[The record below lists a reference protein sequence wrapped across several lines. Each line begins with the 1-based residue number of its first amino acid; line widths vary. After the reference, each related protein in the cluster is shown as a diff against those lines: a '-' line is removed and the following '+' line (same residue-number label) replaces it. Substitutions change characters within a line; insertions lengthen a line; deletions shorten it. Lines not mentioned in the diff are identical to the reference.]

1 MVNQP
6 LSPAVI
12 PAPSLSARH
21 PILGITGSSGAGTS
35 SAVRVF
41 ERLFDRLGLQAA
53 LIEGDAFHSV
63 DREGNRKA
71 IERARIRGENFSL
84 FGPQGNHLDRLQ
96 ALLREYGEKGT
107 GTTRHYLH
115 SEAEAAEFGMP
126 VGTFTPWEPIPADTD
141 VLFYEGLHGGYVGDD
156 VDIASHMDLLIG
168 VVPVINLEWIQK
180 LRRDTE
186 VRGHQPEAVTA
197 TILRRMP
204 DYVTHI
210 VPQFSR
216 TDVNFQR
223 VPLVDTS
230 NPFTVREIPS
240 ADESLIVIHFN
251 EKTRLRA
258 SLDGLARAIKGA
270 FKSNAQTLVVPGTA
284 MARSMELILAP
295 AIETLAHNRRRL
307 LQAAAT

>member
-1 MVNQP
+1 MT
-6 LSPAVI
+6 
-12 PAPSLSARH
+12 ARH

-41 ERLFDRLGLQAA
+41 DRLFRALGLKAA
-53 LIEGDAFHSV
+53 MIEGDAFHSV
-63 DREGNRKA
+63 DREGNRRA
-71 IERARIRGENFSL
+71 LERAQIRGENFSL
-84 FGPQGNHLDRLQ
+84 FGPAGNHLDRLQ
-96 ALLREYGEKGT
+96 NLLREYGEKGT
-107 GTTRHYLH
+107 GQTRHYLH
-115 SEAEAAEFGMP
+115 AEDEAARWNQP
-126 VGTFTPWEPIPADTD
+126 VGTFTPWEPLPPDTD
-141 VLFYEGLHGGYVGDD
+141 VLFYEGLHGGYVGEEA
-156 VDIASHMDLLIG
+156 DIASHMDLLIG

-230 NPFTVREIPS
+230 NPFTVREIPPPE
-240 ADESLIVIHFN
+240 ASLIVIHFN

-258 SLDGLARAIKGA
+258 DLGGLARAIKGA
-270 FKSNAQTLVVPGTA
+270 TLSTETTLVVPGTA

-295 AIETLAHNRRRL
+295 AIETLLHNRNRL
-307 LQAAAT
+307 RAAERAAATTG

>member
-1 MVNQP
+1 
-6 LSPAVI
+6 
-12 PAPSLSARH
+12 LSARH

-41 ERLFDRLGLQAA
+41 EHLFETLGLKATM
-53 LIEGDAFHSV
+53 IEGDAFHAV
-63 DREGNRKA
+63 DRDGNKKA

-84 FGPQGNHLDRLQ
+84 FGPAGNHLDRLQ
-96 ALLREYGEKGT
+96 GLLREYGEKGT

-115 SEAEAAEFGMP
+115 SEEEAREWNQP
-126 VGTFTPWEPIPADTD
+126 VGTFTAWEPIAPDTD
-141 VLFYEGLHGGYVGDD
+141 VLFYEGLHGGYVGEDA
-156 VDIASHMDLLIG
+156 DIASHMDLLIG

-180 LRRDTE
+180 LQRDTA
-186 VRGHQPEAVTA
+186 VRGHQPEAVTE

-240 ADESLIVIHFN
+240 AEESLIVIHFN

-258 SLDGLARAIKGA
+258 SLDGLSSAIKGA
-270 FKSNAQTLVVPGTA
+270 FKSNEQTLVVPGTA

-295 AIETLAHNRRRL
+295 AIETLSHNRRRL
-307 LQAAAT
+307 LAQAS